1 MKTRI
6 FLAAIILFS
15 ITSCNT
21 VKKENSKII
30 KGELV
35 HVVYFWLN
43 NPENQEDV
51 LAFEKAIK
59 KLKSKKINSM
69 IIKVVAELDEKD
81 EVYKKVIENVC
92 TKIYMMEAV
101 SADKQTHVIREIKGE
116 ITRAVGKLKG

>member
-1 MKTRI
+1 V
-6 FLAAIILFS
+6 S
-15 ITSCNT
+15 VS
-21 VKKENSKII
+21 
-30 KGELV
+30 
-35 HVVYFWLN
+35 Y
-43 NPENQEDV
+43 
-51 LAFEKAIK
+51 
-59 KLKSKKINSM
+59 KKINSM

>member
-1 MKTRI
+1 
-6 FLAAIILFS
+6 
-15 ITSCNT
+15 
-21 VKKENSKII
+21 
-30 KGELV
+30 
-35 HVVYFWLN
+35 
-43 NPENQEDV
+43 
-51 LAFEKAIK
+51 
-59 KLKSKKINSM
+59 M